1 MKRNL
6 LAALLIFCAF
16 GIRLEAADTGA
27 DEQALRKIEQEWTQA
42 HVKRDT
48 SVAQRI
54 ESDDFTFVDPDGII
68 SNKAQSLK
76 NVSGDLVFQ
85 EFLIDELKIRVYGD
99 AAIASGLGTVKAKFR
114 DRDISGSYRWTDVF
128 VRQNGSWKAVV
139 AQVTKVAVKK

>member
-128 VRQNGSWKAVV
+128 VRQNGSRKAVV
-139 AQVTKVAVKK
+139 AQVTKVAVKH

>member
-6 LAALLIFCAF
+6 LAALLVFCAF
-16 GIRLEAADTGA
+16 GIRLEAADTTA

-114 DRDISGSYRWTDVF
+114 DSDISGSYRWTDVF